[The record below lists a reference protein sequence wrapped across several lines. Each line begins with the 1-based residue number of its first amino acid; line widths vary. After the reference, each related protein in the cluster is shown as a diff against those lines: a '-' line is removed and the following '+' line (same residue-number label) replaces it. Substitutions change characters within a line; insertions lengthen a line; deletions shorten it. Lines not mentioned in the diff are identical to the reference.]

1 MKRNVIVPLLFSLIL
16 MVSSCQPGSAPGSDG
31 DNRADRMEW
40 WKEARFGMFIHWGI
54 YSVPAGIYQG
64 KEIPGIGEWIMSNAQ
79 IPVKEY
85 AAYAAQFNPVKYN
98 AEEWVKLARDAGM
111 KYMVITSKHHDGFA
125 MFDSKVTD
133 YDIVDATPFG
143 RDPLKELAEACRKYD
158 MPLGF
163 YYSQA
168 QDWHH
173 PGGAAMR
180 GHWDPEQD
188 GDMDEYLDKI
198 AVPQVR
204 EILGNYGDIA
214 ILWWDTPVNMTPE
227 RAEKFLP
234 IVEKYP
240 NLIQNNR
247 LGGGHEGDL
256 QTPEQHIPAT
266 GIEGKNW
273 ESCMTMNDT
282 WGYKSYDNNWK
293 STETLVRNLI
303 DIASKGGN
311 YLLNV
316 GPTAEGLIPEPSVV
330 RLREMGQWLKTNGEA
345 IYGTQPSPFKSLGFD
360 GRCTRKATAKGTRL
374 YLHLFEIPEGGKV
387 VLSGL
392 ENRVTRAWALNDP
405 RKKRLPASKQ
415 GAGLIIDVAGI
426 VPDPFATVIA
436 LDVKGS
442 PVIYNAPEVIA
453 GHTIFTE
460 KASFTATTGIP
471 GAEIRYTTDGSNPTI
486 NSDLSQG
493 TTTLEREQSFDL
505 KASCFLKGIPVSG
518 PVTVHFSRE
527 IPIPAEP
534 VTGLSR
540 GLEFAYY
547 ETAFERVSGIGD
559 AVPRLSGTARG
570 FDITERKRDEDY
582 GFAFDG
588 YIKIPEEGVYTFFIE
603 SDDGSSLVLNGSK
616 VLLNDGMHAM
626 QEESMEVALAAGFHR
641 IGVLF
646 FQGMGDQ
653 GLEVSW
659 EGPGFGKSP
668 VGPEVLYSAGDVH

>member
-1 MKRNVIVPLLFSLIL
+1 MKRNAFIPLLFSLLL
-16 MVSSCQPGSAPGSDG
+16 MAPACQTGSAPGSSG
-31 DNRADRMEW
+31 DNQEDRMDW
-40 WKEARFGMFIHWGI
+40 WKEERFGMFIHWGI

-79 IPVKEY
+79 IPVDEY
-85 AAYAAQFNPVKYN
+85 ATYATQFNPVKYN

-125 MFDSKVTD
+125 MFDSEVTD

-173 PGGAAMR
+173 PGGAAAR

-188 GDMDEYLDKI
+188 GDMDEYLEKI
-198 AVPQVR
+198 AMPQVR
-204 EILGNYGDIA
+204 EILGNYGNIA

-247 LGGGHEGDL
+247 LGGEYEGDL

-282 WGYKSYDNNWK
+282 WGFKSYDNNWK
-293 STETLVRNLI
+293 RTETLVRNLI

-316 GPTAEGLIPEPSVV
+316 GPTSEGLIPEPSVV
-330 RLREMGQWLKTNGEA
+330 RLKEMGEWLKTNGEA
-345 IYGTQPSPFKSLGFD
+345 IYGTQPSPFRELSFH
-360 GRCTRKATAKGTRL
+360 GRCTQRTTAKGTRL
-374 YLHLFEIPEGGKV
+374 YLHLFEIPEDGKV
-387 VLSGL
+387 ALSGL
-392 ENRVTRAWALNDP
+392 ENKVTRVWALKDP
-405 RKKRLPASKQ
+405 RKRRLAVNKQ
-415 GAGLIIDVAGI
+415 GAELIIDVNRI
-426 VPDPFATVIA
+426 VPDLYATVIV
-436 LDVKGS
+436 LDVKGP
-442 PVIYNAPEVIA
+442 PVIYNPPEIVT

-460 KASFTATTGIP
+460 TVSFTATTDIP
-471 GAEIRYTTDGSNPTI
+471 GAEIRYTTDGSNPTMG
-486 NSDLSQG
+486 SDLCQEM
-493 TTTLEREQSFDL
+493 TTLDMEQSFDL
-505 KASCFLKGIPVSG
+505 KASCFLKGNHVSG
-518 PVTVHFSRE
+518 PVTVHFSLVT
-527 IPIPAEP
+527 PIPALP
-534 VTGLSR
+534 VTGLSL

-547 ETAFERVSGIGD
+547 ESAFERVSGIRDG
-559 AVPRLSGTARG
+559 VSRITGTVQG
-570 FDITERKRDEDY
+570 FDITERERDEDY
-582 GFAFDG
+582 AFAFDG
-588 YIKIPEEGVYTFFIE
+588 YIKIPRDGAYTFFIE
-603 SDDGSSLVLNGSK
+603 SDDGSSLVLDGSE
-616 VLLNDGMHAM
+616 VLMNDGPHAM
-626 QEESMEVALAAGFHR
+626 QEESMEVALTAGFHS
-641 IGVLF
+641 IEVLF
-646 FQGMGDQ
+646 FQAMGDQ

-668 VGPEVLYSAGDVH
+668 IGPEVLYSAK